1 MKLRTRLFLVVL
13 ATGFLLLLGMGSL
26 LVQNHLSTLLED
38 VQIQTHN
45 LLLAAGDFISASKD
59 LIAYDTARRS
69 TEYLEDILARWKE
82 AIATVEERIETLS
95 THRGVRYLPPS
106 LREDILAIPDLWR
119 LNKRFFYQTEQQVNA
134 LLTDVQIPQRFRR
147 GLLQIQVDLLTN
159 QGESGMA
166 GYYITQAMGYLYTTI
181 NVAEEFF
188 SSQLMQLSSEVQT
201 HVTRTKQ
208 LIQTGVISL
217 LVLSILLSALLVIRI
232 TRSLS
237 RRIRV
242 INTLIG
248 EIKTQRIT
256 PSIIRELDTLGGR
269 RDELGEIALHT
280 SQVMDVL
287 RSFLLSVQQAAV
299 EVEALKNALATGL
312 SESAASVEEI
322 TRNIG
327 SFREMVEHLERAIDV
342 TGGAISSI
350 AGRIEEIH
358 QDIQQ
363 QASHIAESSS
373 AIEEMNAAI
382 QQASG
387 LARERREGLQ
397 HLMELIRENGE
408 KITGTQE
415 VISTVSR
422 EITNIQEIIEIID
435 SIAEQT
441 NILSMNAA
449 IESAHAGEAGKGFA
463 VVAEE
468 IRKLAESTEQHA
480 GGITRALKG
489 MTEQVTKALQAS
501 NESAESFEH
510 IREEM
515 KKFTYSLEEIASIMT
530 QLSTASTQILEH
542 IHTITRITGKIKGE
556 SDEIAGRISEI
567 HHAAESTQSTSLT
580 VRQSIEEIER
590 GIGEISKAMHEVDS
604 LAQETKLRMDELK
617 GRVHEFELEEA
628 GKP

>member
-38 VQIQTHN
+38 VQLQTHN

-82 AIATVEERIETLS
+82 AIATVEERIEALS
-95 THRGVRYLPPS
+95 THRGVRYLPAS
-106 LREDILAIPDLWR
+106 LREDILAIPHLWR
-119 LNKRFFYQTEQQVNA
+119 LNKRFFSQTEQQVNA

-188 SSQLMQLSSEVQT
+188 SSQLMRLSSEVQT

-208 LIQTGVISL
+208 LIHTGVISL

-237 RRIRV
+237 QRIRM

-287 RSFLLSVQQAAV
+287 RSFLLSVQQAAA

-350 AGRIEEIH
+350 VGRIEEIH
-358 QDIQQ
+358 QDIQR

-382 QQASG
+382 QQASS

-408 KITGTQE
+408 KIAGTQE

-422 EITNIQEIIEIID
+422 EITNVQEIIEIID

-489 MTEQVTKALQAS
+489 MTEQVTKALQTS

-567 HHAAESTQSTSLT
+567 HQAAESTQSTSLM
-580 VRQSIEEIER
+580 VKQSIEEIER

-604 LAQETKLRMDELK
+604 LAQEMKLRMDELK
-617 GRVHEFELEEA
+617 ERVHEFELEEA